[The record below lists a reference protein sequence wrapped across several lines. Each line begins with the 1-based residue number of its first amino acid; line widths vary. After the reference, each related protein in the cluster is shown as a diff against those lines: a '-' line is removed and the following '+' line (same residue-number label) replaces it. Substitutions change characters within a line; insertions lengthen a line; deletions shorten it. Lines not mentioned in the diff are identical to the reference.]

1 MDIKSN
7 YHHMMAQQPLEL
19 IHKTQMAKD
28 FQMEQVVKQRRW
40 VQQTTAEPHKS
51 MKKSFDDVHKGA
63 GTYDAAGKVQR
74 GPQPVEGAMS
84 KSVDIQA

>member
-7 YHHMMAQQPLEL
+7 YQHMMAQQPLEL

-40 VQQTTAEPHKS
+40 VEQTTAEPHKA
-51 MKKSFDDVHKGA
+51 MRKSYEGHN

-84 KSVDIQA
+84 KSVDVQA